1 MLRKYFID
9 SLLSSVPRVRG
20 RKRIIFYI
28 DNDSALEEDLLEALQ
43 ESKFDVK
50 WQSGAS
56 PTLFSATEMNVFSAT
71 EMNSSIAICC
81 TERESMDS
89 FVLSYYDLN
98 SVFSYEEEKEEVS
111 RRLQYELFA
120 RAWGVK

>member
-28 DNDSALEEDLLEALQ
+28 GDDSALEEDLLEALQ

-56 PTLFSATEMNVFSAT
+56 PTLFSATEMNG
-71 EMNSSIAICC
+71 SIAILC
-81 TERESMDS
+81 TERESMDN
-89 FVLSYYDLN
+89 FVLTFCDLD
-98 SVFSYEEEKEEVS
+98 SVLSYEEEEVS
-111 RRLQYELFA
+111 RKLKYELFS
-120 RAWGVK
+120 RAWRGK

>member
-56 PTLFSATEMNVFSAT
+56 PTLFSAIEMNGSV
-71 EMNSSIAICC
+71 AILC
-81 TERESMDS
+81 TERESMDN
-89 FVLSYYDLN
+89 FVLTFCDLD
-98 SVFSYEEEKEEVS
+98 SVFSYEEEEVS
-111 RRLQYELFA
+111 RKLKYELFS
-120 RAWGVK
+120 RAWRGK

>member
-20 RKRIIFYI
+20 RKRIIFYV
-28 DNDSALEEDLLEALQ
+28 DDDSELEEDLLEALQ

-56 PTLFSATEMNVFSAT
+56 PTLFSAIDEINGY
-71 EMNSSIAICC
+71 SSIAISC

-89 FVLSYYDLN
+89 FVLTYFHLDSD
-98 SVFSYEEEKEEVS
+98 FSCDYEEVS
-111 RRLQYELFA
+111 RRLQYKLFA
-120 RAWGVK
+120 RAWRGK

>member
-28 DNDSALEEDLLEALQ
+28 ENDSALEEDLLEALQ

-56 PTLFSATEMNVFSAT
+56 PTLFSAAKDYN
-71 EMNSSIAICC
+71 SIAICC

-89 FVLSYYDLN
+89 FVLTYYHLS
-98 SVFSYEEEKEEVS
+98 SVFSCEEEEKEVS
-111 RRLQYELFA
+111 RRLKYELFS
-120 RAWGVK
+120 RAWRG

>member
-20 RKRIIFYI
+20 RKIIIFYV
-28 DNDSALEEDLLEALQ
+28 DDDSALEEDLLKALQ

-56 PTLFSATEMNVFSAT
+56 PTLFSAIKMNGSV
-71 EMNSSIAICC
+71 AICC
-81 TERESMDS
+81 TERDSMDS
-89 FVLSYYDLN
+89 FVLYDLD
-98 SVFSYEEEKEEVS
+98 SVFSCEEEEKEVS

>member
-28 DNDSALEEDLLEALQ
+28 GDDSALEEDLLEALQ

-56 PTLFSATEMNVFSAT
+56 PTLFSAIEMNGSV
-71 EMNSSIAICC
+71 AILC
-81 TERESMDS
+81 TERESMDN
-89 FVLSYYDLN
+89 FVLTFCDLD
-98 SVFSYEEEKEEVS
+98 SAFSCDHEEVS
-111 RRLQYELFA
+111 RKLQYGLFA
-120 RAWGVK
+120 RAWRGKVI

>member
-9 SLLSSVPRVRG
+9 SLLSSAPRVRG

-28 DNDSALEEDLLEALQ
+28 ENDSELEEDLLEALQ

-50 WQSGAS
+50 WQTGAP
-56 PTLFSATEMNVFSAT
+56 PTLFSAIKMNGPV
-71 EMNSSIAICC
+71 AILC

-89 FVLSYYDLN
+89 FILTYCDLD
-98 SVFSYEEEKEEVS
+98 SAFSCDHEEFS
-111 RRLQYELFA
+111 RRLQYKLFA
-120 RAWGVK
+120 RAWRGK

>member
-28 DNDSALEEDLLEALQ
+28 GDDSALEEDLLGALQ

-56 PTLFSATEMNVFSAT
+56 PTLFSAIEMDGSV
-71 EMNSSIAICC
+71 AILC
-81 TERESMDS
+81 TERGSMDS
-89 FVLSYYDLN
+89 FVLTFCHLDSVLSYK
-98 SVFSYEEEKEEVS
+98 EEEVS
-111 RRLQYELFA
+111 RRLQYGLFA
-120 RAWGVK
+120 RAWRGR

>member
-28 DNDSALEEDLLEALQ
+28 EDDSELEEDLLEALE

-50 WQSGAS
+50 WQTGAP
-56 PTLFSATEMNVFSAT
+56 PTLFSATKMSGSV
-71 EMNSSIAICC
+71 AICC

-89 FVLSYYDLN
+89 FVLSYYHLD
-98 SVFSYEEEKEEVS
+98 SVFSCDHEEVS
-111 RRLQYELFA
+111 RRLQYKLFA
-120 RAWGVK
+120 RTWRGK

>member
-20 RKRIIFYI
+20 RKRIIFYV
-28 DNDSALEEDLLEALQ
+28 DDDSALEEDLLEALQ

-56 PTLFSATEMNVFSAT
+56 PTLFSATKMNVFSAT
-71 EMNSSIAICC
+71 KMNGSVAICC

-89 FVLSYYDLN
+89 FVLSYYDLD
-98 SVFSYEEEKEEVS
+98 SVFSCEEEEKEVS
-111 RRLQYELFA
+111 RRLQYRLFA

>member
-20 RKRIIFYI
+20 RKRIIFYV
-28 DNDSALEEDLLEALQ
+28 DDDSALEEDLLEALQ

-56 PTLFSATEMNVFSAT
+56 PTLFSAIEMNGSV
-71 EMNSSIAICC
+71 AILC
-81 TERESMDS
+81 TERESMDN
-89 FVLSYYDLN
+89 FVLTFCDLD
-98 SVFSYEEEKEEVS
+98 SAFSCDHEEVS
-111 RRLQYELFA
+111 RKLQYGLFA

>member
-20 RKRIIFYI
+20 RKRIIFCI
-28 DNDSALEEDLLEALQ
+28 GDDSALEEDLLEALQ
-43 ESKFDVK
+43 ESNFDVK

-56 PTLFSATEMNVFSAT
+56 PTLFSATKTSGSV
-71 EMNSSIAICC
+71 AICC
-81 TERESMDS
+81 TERESMDR
-89 FVLSYYDLN
+89 FVLSYYHLD

-120 RAWGVK
+120 RTWGVK

>member
-20 RKRIIFYI
+20 RKRIIFYV
-28 DNDSALEEDLLEALQ
+28 DDDSALEEDLLEALQ

-56 PTLFSATEMNVFSAT
+56 PTLFSAIEEGNG
-71 EMNSSIAICC
+71 SIAISC

-89 FVLSYYDLN
+89 FVLTYFHLDAN
-98 SVFSYEEEKEEVS
+98 FSRDYEEVS
-111 RRLQYELFA
+111 RRLPYRFFA
-120 RAWGVK
+120 RTWRGK

>member
-28 DNDSALEEDLLEALQ
+28 GDDSALEEDLLEALQ
-43 ESKFDVK
+43 ESNFDVK

-56 PTLFSATEMNVFSAT
+56 PTLFSAIEINGSV
-71 EMNSSIAICC
+71 AILC
-81 TERESMDS
+81 TERESMDN
-89 FVLSYYDLN
+89 FVLTFCDLD
-98 SVFSYEEEKEEVS
+98 SAFSCEEEEVS
-111 RRLQYELFA
+111 RKLKYELFS
-120 RAWGVK
+120 RAWRVK

>member
-20 RKRIIFYI
+20 RKRIIFYV
-28 DNDSALEEDLLEALQ
+28 DDDSVLEEDLLEALQ

-56 PTLFSATEMNVFSAT
+56 PTLFSAIEMNGSV
-71 EMNSSIAICC
+71 AILC
-81 TERESMDS
+81 TERESMDN
-89 FVLSYYDLN
+89 FVLTFCDLD
-98 SVFSYEEEKEEVS
+98 SAFSCDHEEVS
-111 RRLQYELFA
+111 RKLQYGLFA

>member
-28 DNDSALEEDLLEALQ
+28 GDDSALEEDLLGALQ

-56 PTLFSATEMNVFSAT
+56 PTLFSAIEINGSV
-71 EMNSSIAICC
+71 AILC
-81 TERESMDS
+81 TERESIDN
-89 FVLSYYDLN
+89 FVLTFCDLD
-98 SVFSYEEEKEEVS
+98 SAFSCEEEEVS
-111 RRLQYELFA
+111 RKLKYELFS
-120 RAWGVK
+120 RAWRVK

>member
-20 RKRIIFYI
+20 RKRIIFYV
-28 DNDSALEEDLLEALQ
+28 DDDSVLEEDLLEALQ

-56 PTLFSATEMNVFSAT
+56 PTLFSAIEMNGSV
-71 EMNSSIAICC
+71 AILC
-81 TERESMDS
+81 TERESMDN
-89 FVLSYYDLN
+89 FVLTFCDLD
-98 SVFSYEEEKEEVS
+98 SAFSCDHEEVS
-111 RRLQYELFA
+111 RKLQYGLFA
-120 RAWGVK
+120 RAWRGK

>member
-20 RKRIIFYI
+20 RKRITFYI
-28 DNDSALEEDLLEALQ
+28 EDDSELEKDLLEALQ

-56 PTLFSATEMNVFSAT
+56 PTLFSAIKMNGSV
-71 EMNSSIAICC
+71 AICC

-89 FVLSYYDLN
+89 FVLSYYDLD
-98 SVFSYEEEKEEVS
+98 SVFSREEEEKEVS
-111 RRLQYELFA
+111 RRLKYELFS
-120 RAWGVK
+120 RAWRGR

>member
-28 DNDSALEEDLLEALQ
+28 GDDSALEKDLLEALQ

-56 PTLFSATEMNVFSAT
+56 PTLFSAIEMNGSVAV
-71 EMNSSIAICC
+71 AILC
-81 TERESMDS
+81 TERESMDN
-89 FVLSYYDLN
+89 FVLTFCDLD
-98 SVFSYEEEKEEVS
+98 SVFSYEEEEVS
-111 RRLQYELFA
+111 RKLKYELFS

>member
-9 SLLSSVPRVRG
+9 SLLSSAPRVRG
-20 RKRIIFYI
+20 RKRIIFYV
-28 DNDSALEEDLLEALQ
+28 DDDSVLEEDLLEALQ

-56 PTLFSATEMNVFSAT
+56 PTLFSAIKMNGSV
-71 EMNSSIAICC
+71 AICC

-89 FVLSYYDLN
+89 FVLSYYDLD
-98 SVFSYEEEKEEVS
+98 SVFSYEEEKKEVS

>member
-20 RKRIIFYI
+20 RKRIIFYV
-28 DNDSALEEDLLEALQ
+28 DDDSALEEDLLEVLE

-56 PTLFSATEMNVFSAT
+56 PTLFSAIEMNGSV
-71 EMNSSIAICC
+71 AILC
-81 TERESMDS
+81 TERESMDN
-89 FVLSYYDLN
+89 FVLTFCDLD
-98 SVFSYEEEKEEVS
+98 SAFSYEEEEVS
-111 RRLQYELFA
+111 RKLKYELFS
-120 RAWGVK
+120 RAWRGR

>member
-20 RKRIIFYI
+20 RKRIIFCI
-28 DNDSALEEDLLEALQ
+28 GDDSALEKDLLEALQ

-56 PTLFSATEMNVFSAT
+56 PTLFSAIEMNGSV
-71 EMNSSIAICC
+71 AILC
-81 TERESMDS
+81 TERESMDN
-89 FVLSYYDLN
+89 FVLTFCDLD
-98 SVFSYEEEKEEVS
+98 SVFSYEGEEVS
-111 RRLQYELFA
+111 RKLKYELFS
-120 RAWGVK
+120 RAWRGK

>member
-28 DNDSALEEDLLEALQ
+28 ENDSALEKDLLEALQ

-56 PTLFSATEMNVFSAT
+56 PTLFSAVKEYG
-71 EMNSSIAICC
+71 SIAISC

-89 FVLSYYDLN
+89 FILTYYDL
-98 SVFSYEEEKEEVS
+98 SSAFSCEEEEVS
-111 RRLQYELFA
+111 RKLKYRLFS
-120 RAWGVK
+120 RAWRGR

>member
-50 WQSGAS
+50 WQSDAP
-56 PTLFSATEMNVFSAT
+56 PTLFSATKTNG
-71 EMNSSIAICC
+71 SIAISC

-89 FVLSYYDLN
+89 FILTYYGLDAA
-98 SVFSYEEEKEEVS
+98 FSCDHEEVS
-111 RRLQYELFA
+111 RKLQYGLFA
-120 RAWGVK
+120 RAWRGKVK

>member
-28 DNDSALEEDLLEALQ
+28 GDDSALEEDLLEALQ

-56 PTLFSATEMNVFSAT
+56 PTLFSAIEMNGSV
-71 EMNSSIAICC
+71 AIFC
-81 TERESMDS
+81 TERESMDN
-89 FVLSYYDLN
+89 FVLTFCDLD
-98 SVFSYEEEKEEVS
+98 SVFFYEEEEVS
-111 RRLQYELFA
+111 RKLKYELFS
-120 RAWGVK
+120 RAWRGK

>member
-20 RKRIIFYI
+20 RKRIIFYV
-28 DNDSALEEDLLEALQ
+28 DDDSVLEEGLLEALQ

-56 PTLFSATEMNVFSAT
+56 PTLFSAIEMNGSV
-71 EMNSSIAICC
+71 AILC
-81 TERESMDS
+81 TERESMDN
-89 FVLSYYDLN
+89 FVLTFCDLD
-98 SVFSYEEEKEEVS
+98 SAFSCDHEEVS
-111 RRLQYELFA
+111 RKLQYGLFA

>member
-28 DNDSALEEDLLEALQ
+28 GDDSALEEDLLEALQ

-56 PTLFSATEMNVFSAT
+56 PTLFSAIEMNGSV
-71 EMNSSIAICC
+71 AILC
-81 TERESMDS
+81 TERESMDN
-89 FVLSYYDLN
+89 FVLTFCDLD
-98 SVFSYEEEKEEVS
+98 SAFSCEEEEVS
-111 RRLQYELFA
+111 RRLKYELFS
-120 RAWGVK
+120 RAWRGR

>member
-20 RKRIIFYI
+20 RKRIIFYV
-28 DNDSALEEDLLEALQ
+28 DDDSALEEDLLEALQ

-50 WQSGAS
+50 WRTGAP
-56 PTLFSATEMNVFSAT
+56 PTLFSAINEINGY
-71 EMNSSIAICC
+71 SSIAIAC

-89 FVLSYYDLN
+89 FVLTYFHLDFDFSGSY
-98 SVFSYEEEKEEVS
+98 EEVS
-111 RRLQYELFA
+111 RRLQYKLFA
-120 RAWGVK
+120 RAWRGK

>member
-28 DNDSALEEDLLEALQ
+28 GDDSALEEDLLEALQ

-56 PTLFSATEMNVFSAT
+56 PTLFSAIEMNGSV
-71 EMNSSIAICC
+71 AILC
-81 TERESMDS
+81 TERESMDN
-89 FVLSYYDLN
+89 FVLTFCDLD
-98 SVFSYEEEKEEVS
+98 SVFSYEEEEVS
-111 RRLQYELFA
+111 RRLQYGLFA
-120 RAWGVK
+120 RAWRGG

>member
-28 DNDSALEEDLLEALQ
+28 EDDSELEEDLLEALE

-50 WQSGAS
+50 WQTGAP
-56 PTLFSATEMNVFSAT
+56 PTLFSATKMNG
-71 EMNSSIAICC
+71 SIAISC

-89 FVLSYYDLN
+89 FRLTYYGLD
-98 SVFSYEEEKEEVS
+98 SAFSCDHEEVS
-111 RRLQYELFA
+111 RRLQYKLFA
-120 RAWGVK
+120 RTWRGK

>member
-20 RKRIIFYI
+20 RKRIIFYV
-28 DNDSALEEDLLEALQ
+28 DDDSALEEDLLEALQ

-56 PTLFSATEMNVFSAT
+56 PTLFSAIKMNGSV
-71 EMNSSIAICC
+71 AILC
-81 TERESMDS
+81 TERESMDN
-89 FVLSYYDLN
+89 FVLTFCDLY
-98 SVFSYEEEKEEVS
+98 SAFSCEEKEVS
-111 RRLQYELFA
+111 RKLQYELFA

>member
-56 PTLFSATEMNVFSAT
+56 PTLFSAIEMNGSV
-71 EMNSSIAICC
+71 AILC
-81 TERESMDS
+81 TERESMDN
-89 FVLSYYDLN
+89 FVLTFCDLDAA
-98 SVFSYEEEKEEVS
+98 FSCDHEEVS
-111 RRLQYELFA
+111 RKLQYGLFA
-120 RAWGVK
+120 RAWRGK

>member
-1 MLRKYFID
+1 MLREYFID

-28 DNDSALEEDLLEALQ
+28 GDDSALEEDLLEALQ

-56 PTLFSATEMNVFSAT
+56 PTLFSAIEMNGSV
-71 EMNSSIAICC
+71 AILC
-81 TERESMDS
+81 TERESMDN
-89 FVLSYYDLN
+89 FVLTFCDLD
-98 SVFSYEEEKEEVS
+98 SVFSYEEEEVS
-111 RRLQYELFA
+111 RKLKYELFS
-120 RAWGVK
+120 RAWRGK